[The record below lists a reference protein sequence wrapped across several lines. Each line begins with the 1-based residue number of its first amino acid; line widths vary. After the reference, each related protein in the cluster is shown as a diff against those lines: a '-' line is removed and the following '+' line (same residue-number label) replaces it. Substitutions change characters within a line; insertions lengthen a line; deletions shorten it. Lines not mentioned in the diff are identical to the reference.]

1 MQILWQVL
9 KAEELFSDGHST
21 QCFSLPHTLDVS
33 VRNDKPTSS
42 VQRLFIA
49 RLWNLGLTCAY
60 ETRKARLWLKREI
73 GYAVSPQCCD

>member
-1 MQILWQVL
+1 MQILWQVP

-49 RLWNLGLTCAY
+49 RLWNLGGGVCIRDKKGSAMV
-60 ETRKARLWLKREI
+60 EERDRL
-73 GYAVSPQCCD
+73 CC